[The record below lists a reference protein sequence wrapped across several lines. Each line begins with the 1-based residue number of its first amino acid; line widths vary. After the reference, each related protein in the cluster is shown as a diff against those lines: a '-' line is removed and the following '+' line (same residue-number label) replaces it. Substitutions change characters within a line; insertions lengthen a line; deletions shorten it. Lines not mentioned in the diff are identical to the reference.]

1 MITEKPYIS
10 VDNTIEEI
18 YGMINRH
25 KDEPELEKHFAGKN
39 MQEIFDLISKRIK
52 YVADPMKLAE
62 LDGGSIEL
70 LRSPKYTLI
79 ERAGDCDCKSILAG
93 SLFTNKKVPFR
104 LVVTSSKPDKQLHH
118 IYLDVLVKNPVTGI
132 EDWKPFDAT
141 YPENEIWKEKD
152 YTKKIAYYLFNNGI
166 HKQII
171 KD

>member
-18 YGMINRH
+18 YGMIERH
-25 KDEPELEKHFAGKN
+25 KDEPELVNVFGGKT
-39 MQEIFDLISKRIK
+39 MQEIFDFISKRIK
-52 YVADPMKLAE
+52 YLADPMKLIE
-62 LDGGSIEL
+62 LNGGSIEL

-93 SLFTNKKVPFR
+93 SLFASKKVPFR

-118 IYLDVLVKNPVTGI
+118 IYIDVLVRNPVTGI

-141 YPENEIWKEKD
+141 YPENELWKEKD
-152 YTKKIAYYLFNNGI
+152 YTKKIAYYLAGNEI

-171 KD
+171 KA